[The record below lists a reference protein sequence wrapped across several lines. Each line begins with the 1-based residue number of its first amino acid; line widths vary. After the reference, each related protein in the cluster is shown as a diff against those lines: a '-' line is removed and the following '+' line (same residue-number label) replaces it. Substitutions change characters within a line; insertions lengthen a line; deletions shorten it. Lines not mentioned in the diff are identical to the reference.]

1 MTNVPPATPPPDQPT
16 GGQPAGRQQP
26 TSTPSAR
33 PPLRRSDTDRL
44 AGGVCGGL
52 AEYSGI
58 DSLLWRVGFVGL
70 TLAGGAGV
78 VVYLLLWVLMP
89 PAPGRPDVPTSA
101 LEQLVR
107 RMHVAVSGGL
117 RTTTPHP

>member
-1 MTNVPPATPPPDQPT
+1 MTSAPHSTPSPDQPT
-16 GGQPAGRQQP
+16 PLGGPVP
-26 TSTPSAR
+26 R
-33 PPLRRSDTDRL
+33 PQLRRSRADSM

-70 TLAGGAGV
+70 TIAGGAGI

-89 PAPGRPDVPTSA
+89 AAPLAPGEQPRPVDELVDRLHAAATSGSA
-101 LEQLVR
+101 RLR
-107 RMHVAVSGGL
+107 RD
-117 RTTTPHP
+117 

>member
-1 MTNVPPATPPPDQPT
+1 MTSAPQSTPPTDQPN
-16 GGQPAGRQQP
+16 PAGGP
-26 TSTPSAR
+26 PIR
-33 PPLRRSDTDRL
+33 PQLRRSRTDSM

-70 TLAGGAGV
+70 TIAGGAGI

-89 PAPGRPDVPTSA
+89 PAPLAPGEQPRPVDGLVDRLHEAATSGA
-101 LEQLVR
+101 AR
-107 RMHVAVSGGL
+107 L
-117 RTTTPHP
+117 RGD